1 MFSCLV
7 CRKEDSRNIK
17 LASKPSENVSVQIF
31 GNDTNEPEVIAV
43 RNISSPRLLRM

>member
-17 LASKPSENVSVQIF
+17 LASNPSENVAVQMF
-31 GNDTNEPEVIAV
+31 GNGTNKPEEIAF
-43 RNISSPRLLRM
+43 RNILSPRLLRM